1 MKAVI
6 QRVKKASVIADGVL
20 TGEINKGFAVLLGV
34 EKGDNERD
42 AEVLAD
48 KIRGLRVFSDENDKM
63 NLSLEA
69 IGGQV
74 LVVSNFTLCADCSH
88 GRRPS
93 FFGAAPPEEADRLY
107 EYFMLCLKN
116 AGVSKLACGV
126 FGADMQL
133 DITNDGPI
141 TIILNSQELKK

>member
-6 QRVKKASVIADGVL
+6 QRVKNASVIADGVP
-20 TGEINKGFAVLLGV
+20 TGEIGQGFAVLLGV
-34 EKGDNERD
+34 EQNDSESD

-48 KIRGLRVFSDENDKM
+48 KIWGLRVFTDENDKM
-63 NLSLEA
+63 NLSLQA

-74 LVVSNFTLCADCSH
+74 LVVSNFTL
-88 GRRPS
+88 
-93 FFGAAPPEEADRLY
+93 AAPPDEANRLY

-133 DITNDGPI
+133 DITNDGPV
-141 TIILNSQELKK
+141 TIILDSRELKKKCLLF